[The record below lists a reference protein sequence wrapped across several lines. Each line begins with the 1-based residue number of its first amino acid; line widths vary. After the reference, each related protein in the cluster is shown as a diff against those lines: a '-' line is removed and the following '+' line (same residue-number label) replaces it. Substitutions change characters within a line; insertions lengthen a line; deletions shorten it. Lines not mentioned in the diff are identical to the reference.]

1 MHKWH
6 IIKLLLL
13 EFQAW
18 NFNIMLQACYSHLGY
33 IETPTKSWLTTKS
46 CITVSLWEANE
57 IRFYCSSHY
66 LFTESWYVEYRD
78 KRQRCCEVC
87 LKNKIESRLLSFC
100 HTWKMT
106 LCCQEEYHNLHF
118 MYCWRHRTKQV
129 LSCKSCHILWLLN
142 HCFDAIF
149 QWLYFVNI
157 L

>member
-57 IRFYCSSHY
+57 IRFYCSRHY
-66 LFTESWYVEYRD
+66 LFTESWYVEYRERD
-78 KRQRCCEVC
+78 KGVVKFVRRIKLNRGCFASVILAKWRCVVRRNVTTYISCIVD
-87 LKNKIESRLLSFC
+87 ITGPSRSSLVSLVTF
-100 HTWKMT
+100 
-106 LCCQEEYHNLHF
+106 YDF
-118 MYCWRHRTKQV
+118 
-129 LSCKSCHILWLLN
+129 
-142 HCFDAIF
+142 
-149 QWLYFVNI
+149 
-157 L
+157 